1 MSIRVG
7 LVFIWIVSS
16 ELLQENKLL
25 ITLLDKLEIH
35 SIYFYL
41 RWVKRD
47 SYLPVGS
54 QGLKAVAKVNFSF
67 YCL

>member
-1 MSIRVG
+1 MNIRVG

-16 ELLQENKLL
+16 ELSQENKLL
-25 ITLLDKLEIH
+25 ITLLNKLGIH
-35 SIYFYL
+35 FIYFYL

-54 QGLKAVAKVNFSF
+54 QGLKAVAKVNFLF